1 MLSKENKAH
10 MCRQVGNSGASVFY
24 MGFYTGACPTN
35 LHATI
40 ISSFLHGREIG
51 SKLDTELS
59 LVTLFYM

>member
-1 MLSKENKAH
+1 
-10 MCRQVGNSGASVFY
+10 MCRQVGNSRASVFY

-35 LHATI
+35 LHATV